1 MPDTFRVTPRPQGG
15 IRLSMTD
22 DYPTP
27 TYSLSEDDA
36 LRLVN
41 EVMEVLRGQALRGQR
56 SKPKKDSTKFRPA

>member
-1 MPDTFRVTPRPQGG
+1 
-15 IRLSMTD
+15 MTD
-22 DYPTP
+22 DHPTP

-41 EVMEVLRGQALRGQR
+41 EVMEVLRGQALREQR